1 MLKSKLNYFQ
11 KMPENKFVYTKN
23 FTKTLRKFPK
33 NPMVKATHWKDTGLT
48 LIYWNP
54 VNTI

>member
-23 FTKTLRKFPK
+23 FTKTLVKFPK
-33 NPMVKATHWKDTGLT
+33 NPMVKVKHWKDTGLT
-48 LIYWNP
+48 LIEWNK
-54 VNTI
+54 

>member
-1 MLKSKLNYFQ
+1 
-11 KMPENKFVYTKN
+11 MPENKFVYTKN

-33 NPMVKATHWKDTGLT
+33 NPMVKVTHWKDTGLT
-48 LIYWNP
+48 LIDWNP